1 MDFWVNFW
9 GQTEWLTRYAY
20 GIILLVMIFSFLEVI
35 IPLIPGYT
43 VLVLGSS
50 VAAAAGIAPVWLIIS
65 SSIGTWLASLICYNL
80 GNRLGE
86 RLLEMPRFAR
96 LLDSQTFL
104 KIKNWFGRYGDWVL
118 LVSRLLP
125 IARSGIVLAAGIL
138 KYEKR
143 RAMTVLAV
151 SIVVTAILYVTLGYW
166 VGARWRELYRFWQT
180 NYNLVLLLVAVG
192 TGGVWGVCKWRRRKR
207 CVPK

>member
-1 MDFWVNFW
+1 MEFWVNFW
-9 GQTEWLTRYAY
+9 GQTEWLTRYGY
-20 GIILLVMIFSFLEVI
+20 GIILLVMIFSFLEVV

-50 VAAAAGIAPVWLIIS
+50 VAAAAGIAPVWPIIS
-65 SSIGTWLASLICYNL
+65 SSVGTWFASLICYNL

-96 LLDSQTFL
+96 LLDSQTFF
-104 KIKNWFGRYGDWVL
+104 KIKRWFGRYGNWVL

-143 RAMTVLAV
+143 RAMAALTV
-151 SIVVTAILYVTLGYW
+151 SIVFTATLYVIIGYW
-166 VGARWRELYRFWQT
+166 VGSRWRELYRFWQSS
-180 NYNLVLLLVAVG
+180 YNLFLLLAVVG
-192 TGGVWGVCKWRRRKR
+192 IGAAWGLIKWYRKKR
-207 CVPK
+207 C